1 MSSVVSALPGGFASR
16 QRDYPN
22 GEKLIFSF
30 SGFSGVICLAM
41 LPLPS
46 MSKDLNLLPRLAQ
59 RLNVR
64 SGSNEDCNHWTGK
77 HR

>member
-30 SGFSGVICLAM
+30 SGFSGVIGWL
-41 LPLPS
+41 
-46 MSKDLNLLPRLAQ
+46 
-59 RLNVR
+59 
-64 SGSNEDCNHWTGK
+64 
-77 HR
+77 